1 MSHWRRA
8 EAQKSGPHG
17 LHRPGIFRTFS
28 GVVLMI
34 TILAFWSVVFVVL
47 SGPIAALVAL
57 WIDR

>member
-1 MSHWRRA
+1 
-8 EAQKSGPHG
+8 
-17 LHRPGIFRTFS
+17 
-28 GVVLMI
+28 MI